1 MANRKLR
8 KVKDSS
14 SRNLIQRL
22 RKGAS
27 PYRQY
32 LIRTGVFMIV
42 VISLYSFLGGEFGFL
57 NLLRM
62 ERNRSLLEMEK
73 RELTAE
79 IVDLEIRHN
88 RLLSDSLFIQK
99 LAREKYGLARDGE
112 VIIRVPEDISY
123 RSE

>member
-22 RKGAS
+22 RKSAS

-57 NLLRM
+57 NLLRL
-62 ERNRSLLEMEK
+62 ERNRSRLEMER
-73 RELTAE
+73 RELTVE
-79 IVDLEIRHN
+79 IVDLETRHN

-123 RSE
+123 RPE

>member
-1 MANRKLR
+1 
-8 KVKDSS
+8 
-14 SRNLIQRL
+14 
-22 RKGAS
+22 
-27 PYRQY
+27 Y
-32 LIRTGVFMIV
+32 LIRTGVFLIV
-42 VISLYSFLGGEFGFL
+42 VIGLYSFLGGEFGFL

-79 IVDLEIRHN
+79 IVDLEVHYK

-123 RSE
+123 RPE